1 VRERAHAEERLLV
14 GNGTA
19 PTFGLWYDFRQRL
32 PLGDYARFYAECLE
46 EIEEGERL
54 GFTGVWLSEH
64 HFVDDGYLPSPLV
77 VAAAIAAVAALPVLG
92 DNYLLRLGTMFAMY
106 AVLALSWNVIGGYAG
121 YPSFATAAFFGLG
134 AYAGAIL
141 QGSGVP
147 MPVAWAAACVAAG
160 LFAALLGSAILHLKG
175 HYFAIAS
182 LVVAEVL
189 LEITNSWTSLT
200 GGGMGLNLPVLRIPV
215 DAQARLFFWS
225 MLSLAV
231 LTLIM
236 NWLVASSKV
245 GFALRCIKQNED
257 ASSMVGINPTLYKV
271 TAFTL
276 SAFFVGGAGAI
287 YASWVFYIEPPDVFH
302 VLLSVKPIVIAL
314 LGGAGT
320 VIGPAI
326 GAAVFLI
333 MEEVVWRN
341 FLSVHSAILGVLI
354 VLLIFFMPFGILGLF
369 SKRRRM
375 MLWKRWQ
382 RIPALVRRGRAA

>member
-1 VRERAHAEERLLV
+1 VSRILL
-14 GNGTA
+14 
-19 PTFGLWYDFRQRL
+19 
-32 PLGDYARFYAECLE
+32 
-46 EIEEGERL
+46 
-54 GFTGVWLSEH
+54 
-64 HFVDDGYLPSPLV
+64 
-77 VAAAIAAVAALPVLG
+77 VAAAIAVIAALPVLG

-134 AYAGAIL
+134 AYTGAIL
-141 QGSGVP
+141 QGSGMP
-147 MPVAWAAACVAAG
+147 MPIAWAAACMAAG
-160 LFAALLGSAILHLKG
+160 LFAALLGFAILHLKG

-200 GGGMGLNLPVLRIPV
+200 GGGMGLNLPVLRISV

-225 MLSLAV
+225 MLCLAV

-236 NWLVASSKV
+236 NSLVASSKI

-257 ASSMVGINPTLYKV
+257 ASSMVGINTTLYKV
-271 TAFTL
+271 IAFSM

-326 GAAVFLI
+326 GAAIFLI
-333 MEEVVWRN
+333 MEEIVWRN

-354 VLLIFFMPFGILGLF
+354 VILIFFMPFGILGLF
-369 SKRRRM
+369 SKRRRL
-375 MLWKRWQ
+375 MLRKRWQ
-382 RIPALVRRGRAA
+382 KIPALVRGGRAS